1 MISFLVQKTRNVMWK
16 SKQNFVKIREQF
28 PEAIIEKV
36 QINIKRLYYN
46 VLVDYMKDLLK
57 RLQEHYRLNQLII

>member
-1 MISFLVQKTRNVMWK
+1 MWK
-16 SKQNFVKIREQF
+16 SKQTFKKIREQF

-57 RLQEHYRLNQLII
+57 RLQEHYRLNQSIT